1 MTAAQEEQAR
11 RQMIANLFGALL
23 CKTHKWILFVHRDD
37 GLHWAA
43 SEGLQFSGGTQEPLS
58 YLLERIIMYDVRI
71 WALHA
76 VTEPAL
82 SDEEIPLSLDL
93 LVPMRAG
100 AMSEAVTPSMLLQTY
115 LKYAARTAEIMDYQL
130 RLRGFQTMVPQEL
143 IRTVQFPKSKV
154 AQNGLLLCHTLD
166 INRKIEAAY
175 QRDMAVWFSRSLL
188 ELYPFSFYQRIV
200 GNVNGYTHYCVGAP
214 DGLADAELLMQKELS
229 ILADYVQA
237 TNPLPESTLFRVLSP
252 DTDNYMDMYSRD
264 ASVPIYNGSM
274 LKLDKRYMILS
285 CVPSLASYTDIQVDN
300 PTKQLLLDKHK
311 QDALAPL
318 LEQCE
323 KGLE

>member
-1 MTAAQEEQAR
+1 MTTAQEEQSR

-43 SEGLQFSGGTQEPLS
+43 SEGLQFSGGTPEPLS
-58 YLLERIIMYDVRI
+58 YLLERIIMYDVRV
-71 WALHA
+71 WAMHA

-82 SDEEIPLSLDL
+82 SDDETPLSLDL

-100 AMSEAVTPSMLLQTY
+100 AMAEAVTPSMLLQTY
-115 LKYAARTAEIMDYQL
+115 LGYAARTAEIMDFQL
-130 RLRGFQTMVPQEL
+130 RLRGFQDIAPRPLQVA
-143 IRTVQFPKSKV
+143 VQFPKSRV
-154 AQNGLLLCHTLD
+154 AQNGLLLCNNLD
-166 INRKIEAAY
+166 INRRLDTAFQK
-175 QRDMAVWFSRSLL
+175 DMAVWFSRSLL

-214 DGLADAELLMQKELS
+214 DGLADAELMMDKELET
-229 ILADYVQA
+229 LTEYTNT
-237 TNPLPESTLFRVLSP
+237 TNPLPESALFRVLSP

-264 ASVPIYNGSM
+264 ASVPIANCSM
-274 LKLDKRYMILS
+274 LKLEKRYMILS
-285 CVPSLASYTDIQVDN
+285 CVPSLAAYTDIQVDN